1 MRDVEER
8 KRAGRP
14 FCAVHERQ
22 VRLSGD
28 RRKSAWKINENPG
41 SARNAFGFPRLSGEE
56 FFVQEHEV
64 RFETYI
70 YGRVPV
76 ARDIKPRI
84 LLSRIRLG
92 SLIRPRLETRISA
105 LLVRPDRYL
114 NTRAQLNFL

>member
-1 MRDVEER
+1 MTYRRE
-8 KRAGRP
+8 KASRP
-14 FCAVHERQ
+14 TICAVHERQ

-28 RRKSAWKINENPG
+28 RRKSVWKINE
-41 SARNAFGFPRLSGEE
+41 NAFGFPRLSGEE
-56 FFVQEHEV
+56 FLVQEHEV

-92 SLIRPRLETRISA
+92 SLIRPRLEIRISA